1 MPFAIRQ
8 LISRGY
14 WAPAGDDGA
23 AAGGGGAVDRGDDFK
38 SPLDDAGKGGDKLDP
53 DDGEDKGGKADPD
66 KEGEESEA

>member
-23 AAGGGGAVDRGDDFK
+23 AGGGGGGGADDKNPPVDRGDDFK
-38 SPLDDAGKGGDKLDP
+38 SPLDNAGKSDKLDDE
-53 DDGEDKGGKADPD
+53 DDKSD
-66 KEGEESEA
+66 KEVA

>member
-23 AAGGGGAVDRGDDFK
+23 AAGGGGGAGDDAPPVDRGDDFK
-38 SPLDDAGKGGDKLDP
+38 SPLDSAGKGDKLDDE
-53 DDGEDKGGKADPD
+53 DDN
-66 KEGEESEA
+66 

>member
-23 AAGGGGAVDRGDDFK
+23 AGGGDSVDRGDDVQVA
-38 SPLDDAGKGGDKLDP
+38 SGHRR
-53 DDGEDKGGKADPD
+53 
-66 KEGEESEA
+66 EGRQARRRGRQV